1 MCTLKHIQSIKPK
14 YCLRIWSL
22 SSYEITL
29 CHVVPNALVAFLHLK
44 GYKPELT
51 NSQHTK
57 VEIFQCKVIHKSLN
71 SETGILFFLGTVLD
85 SQ

>member
-14 YCLRIWSL
+14 DCLRIWSL

-51 NSQHTK
+51 NPQHTK
-57 VEIFQCKVIHKSLN
+57 VEIFQCKVKHKILN
-71 SETGILFFLGTVLD
+71 SETGILFVLGTVLD